1 MRLLLAEDELD
12 LSNALVAVLKNNNYS
27 VDAVYDGEAIVT
39 GGMQAP
45 GEMSNPGNGREDFPH
60 KD

>member
-1 MRLLLAEDELD
+1 MME
-12 LSNALVAVLKNNNYS
+12 K
-27 VDAVYDGEAIVT
+27 AIVT

-60 KD
+60 KN